1 MKISDSDEEKGE
13 VSVSKMKKW
22 GIVLLVF
29 LIRASLI
36 AGCDLETL
44 RTGMAVRLV
53 VEKLSEDANEEML
66 TYKFVPVRGREG
78 GGADEQ

>member
-1 MKISDSDEEKGE
+1 
-13 VSVSKMKKW
+13 
-22 GIVLLVF
+22 
-29 LIRASLI
+29 
-36 AGCDLETL
+36 
-44 RTGMAVRLV
+44 MAVRLV

>member
-29 LIRASLI
+29 LISASLI